1 MASYNGMSI
10 KEIEN
15 MKAHE
20 RRKKKRKQK
29 MMIFKIKVITLLVLS
44 FVAGIMI
51 AFKIYS

>member
-1 MASYNGMSI
+1 MASYHGMTI

-20 RRKKKRKQK
+20 RRKKQRKRK
-29 MMIFKIKVITLLVLS
+29 MMIFRIKIITYLIAA
-44 FVAGIMI
+44 FTFGIII